1 MASITIRHFDDG
13 LKQKLR
19 VQAALH
25 GCSMEE
31 EVRVILRKAL
41 TEQHSTDK
49 SHHLAQ
55 RIQQSFALLGGV
67 ELAVEKREPMRVVD
81 NNE

>member
-19 VQAALH
+19 LQAALH

-41 TEQHSTDK
+41 TEQHSIEK
-49 SHHLAQ
+49 SHHFAQ
-55 RIQQSFALLGGV
+55 RIHQRFAALGGV
-67 ELAVEKREPMRVVD
+67 TLPIEEREPMRVVD

>member
-19 VQAALH
+19 LQAALH

-41 TEQHSTDK
+41 TEQHSVE
-49 SHHLAQ
+49 SGQHLGL
-55 RIQQSFALLGGV
+55 RIQQRFAALGGV
-67 ELAVEKREPMRVVD
+67 ELAIEKREPIRVVD
-81 NNE
+81 NN

>member
-19 VQAALH
+19 LQAALH

-31 EVRVILRKAL
+31 EVRVILRKA
-41 TEQHSTDK
+41 
-49 SHHLAQ
+49 
-55 RIQQSFALLGGV
+55 
-67 ELAVEKREPMRVVD
+67 
-81 NNE
+81 